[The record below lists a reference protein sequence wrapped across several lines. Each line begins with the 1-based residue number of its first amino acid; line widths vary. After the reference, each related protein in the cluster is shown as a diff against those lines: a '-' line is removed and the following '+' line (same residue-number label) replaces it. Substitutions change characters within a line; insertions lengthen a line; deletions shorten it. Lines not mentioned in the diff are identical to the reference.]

1 MLIKGSLKDRQT
13 IVYHASVVW
22 FPNDYVQVNGIDTIM
37 PHNKEGKNHKEKTK
51 KKQRKQQIS
60 DGQFITNTHFRFSLN
75 YRNA

>member
-51 KKQRKQQIS
+51 KTANFRWTIYYKYTFQIFTKLS
-60 DGQFITNTHFRFSLN
+60 
-75 YRNA
+75 